1 MKQEVYHQI
10 WRPAP
15 SDAYCLAQN
24 YAVGMLELCGG
35 YSQCE
40 NQLRRVLSRD
50 VPRQEPRRALLPLL
64 RQITFELQENLRCIR
79 KASGFSTVRRPGA
92 ADFAGL
98 EAPMRLSQY
107 RCRLVQEGLEL
118 APFAALAQNP
128 PRMEPWYLERAGVLF
143 TPPALAQ
150 YATVDNLIAA
160 TAALRCLLWAQFG
173 PQSDGI
179 IRGRT
184 SKGPGE
190 GYYTAESIFAVTPPV
205 WEPEEQYG
213 EITLVKKHRAP
224 CRPWPFDRGSD
235 AAELPEE

>member
-98 EAPMRLSQY
+98 EAPMRLFQY

-160 TAALRCLLWAQFG
+160 SFGRSSAPRATASSRAAATRARERATIPPRAFLPSR
-173 PQSDGI
+173 
-179 IRGRT
+179 RR
-184 SKGPGE
+184 PGSRRSS
-190 GYYTAESIFAVTPPV
+190 TARSR
-205 WEPEEQYG
+205 W
-213 EITLVKKHRAP
+213 
-224 CRPWPFDRGSD
+224 
-235 AAELPEE
+235 